1 MLVLDASGAL
11 AWIFERENRGEA
23 ERARAVLAK
32 LDELQSMVP
41 GLWHVEVLNGLV
53 TALRRRVLSLSK
65 ATDFL
70 SRLDRLPIAT
80 DAASVFE
87 RKPQIFALAREHG
100 LSAYDAT
107 YLELALRL
115 RAALFTFDARLMRAQ
130 AKTGVPAP

>member
-1 MLVLDASGAL
+1 VLVLDASGAL
-11 AWIFERENRGEA
+11 AWVFERANRGEA

-32 LDELQSMVP
+32 LDGLQPIVP

-53 TALRRRVLSLSK
+53 TAQRRRVLSLSK

-70 SRLDRLPIAT
+70 SRLDRLPIVT
-80 DAASVFE
+80 DAASIAE
-87 RKPQIFALAREHG
+87 RKPQVFALAREHG

-115 RAALFTFDARLMRAQ
+115 GAALFTFDVRLMRAQ
-130 AKTGVPAP
+130 VKAGVPAP

>member
-1 MLVLDASGAL
+1 ML
-11 AWIFERENRGEA
+11 
-23 ERARAVLAK
+23 ARLE
-32 LDELQSMVP
+32 ELQPIVP
-41 GLWHVEVLNGLV
+41 ALWHIEVLNGLV
-53 TALRRRVLSLSK
+53 TAQRRRVLSLSK

-70 SRLDRLPIAT
+70 SRLDRLPITT
-80 DAASVFE
+80 DPTSVSE

-115 RAALFTFDARLMRAQ
+115 GAALFTFDARLMRAQ